1 MNGSPHSRLH
11 CGHICGLL
19 LCQALSNFMNL
30 PNLKEFET
38 FLHEFSGSGSL
49 DIAIQRFFDPY
60 VAYTGEAGKSWDV
73 GLRGVRAC

>member
-1 MNGSPHSRLH
+1 
-11 CGHICGLL
+11 
-19 LCQALSNFMNL
+19 MNL